1 MVDALITVEN
11 LLDNNWNE
19 TNTPKPRI
27 FYNEDGKTTSR
38 INDFGIKL
46 YEPSPRTLKA
56 AGLGI
61 SHREEVFIVSIDA
74 ISFRSRAQ
82 AIAMMDEVERIMNNN
97 LCGPD
102 SDFDTLEVDQRNDQS
117 SSANRFW
124 HFITDVR
131 LRRLARI
138 RNT

>member
-1 MVDALITVEN
+1 MADALVTIEN
-11 LLDNNWNE
+11 LLDDNWDTDNS
-19 TNTPKPRI
+19 PKPRI
-27 FYNEDGKTTSR
+27 FYNEDGKVTGR

-56 AGLGI
+56 AGLGTT
-61 SHREEVFIVSIDA
+61 HRNEVFIVSIDA
-74 ISFRSRAQ
+74 ISFRSRSH

-131 LRRLARI
+131 LERLARV